1 MLFLNASFNKTA
13 PVRYILYR
21 HAWWWEVRK
30 TAKKKQTS
38 FFLSFSG
45 SSGMMARKTVSSN

>member
-30 TAKKKQTS
+30 TAKKSKHH
-38 FFLSFSG
+38 FFIVFGLIRDDG
-45 SSGMMARKTVSSN
+45 AKNPVQ

>member
-13 PVRYILYR
+13 LVRYILYR

-30 TAKKKQTS
+30 NSKKSKFCFFIVFGLIRDDGAKSYVQ
-38 FFLSFSG
+38 
-45 SSGMMARKTVSSN
+45 

>member
-21 HAWWWEVRK
+21 HAWWWEVQK
-30 TAKKKQTS
+30 TAKKINVI
-38 FFLSFSG
+38 FFIVFGLIGDDGAKSH
-45 SSGMMARKTVSSN
+45 VQ

>member
-21 HAWWWEVRK
+21 HAWWWEVQK
-30 TAKKKQTS
+30 TAKKVNVI
-38 FFLSFSG
+38 FLSFSG
-45 SSGMMARKTVSSN
+45 SSGMMARKVMSSN

>member
-1 MLFLNASFNKTA
+1 MLFLNASFNKTT

-30 TAKKKQTS
+30 NSKKVNHFFYRFGLIRDDGAKS
-38 FFLSFSG
+38 HV
-45 SSGMMARKTVSSN
+45 R